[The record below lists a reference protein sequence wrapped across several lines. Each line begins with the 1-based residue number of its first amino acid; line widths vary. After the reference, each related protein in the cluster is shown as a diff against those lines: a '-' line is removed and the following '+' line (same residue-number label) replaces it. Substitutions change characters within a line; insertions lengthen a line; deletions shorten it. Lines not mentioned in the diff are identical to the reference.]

1 MKLWTIKSTLH
12 ISGAIYNEHIN
23 PLGEQEVWEHK
34 ADDVI
39 NRFWLEELNFP
50 FLSVLT
56 ISLLSSHVNTVIND
70 YATGPRNAW
79 MGLSAC
85 GHICHVNW
93 T

>member
-50 FLSVLT
+50 FFVCLNHQ
-56 ISLLSSHVNTVIND
+56 SLKFTCEHCD
-70 YATGPRNAW
+70 K
-79 MGLSAC
+79 
-85 GHICHVNW
+85 
-93 T
+93 